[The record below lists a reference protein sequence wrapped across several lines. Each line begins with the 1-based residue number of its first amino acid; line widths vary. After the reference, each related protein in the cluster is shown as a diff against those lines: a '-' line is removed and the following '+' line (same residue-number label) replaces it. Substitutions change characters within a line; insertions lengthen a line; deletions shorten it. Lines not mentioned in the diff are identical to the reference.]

1 MFYVTAEECEED
13 ASVTAGLRAIYGPN
27 VDIVA
32 ATLRIYEGASE
43 GSGSS
48 THDAFLIT
56 ALPADVV
63 PLEIP
68 ADAECIVLVDP
79 RRAAAYHSLI
89 LRNLSTPPPSAKGRP
104 IRILPF
110 KDSPHALASNALLEL
125 PSCPVCFERL
135 DPSTIGLKPLRAE
148 MRLPEWPND
157 SCPVCNYLEG
167 KPEQRKAVCC
177 MKCGTRKS
185 LWLCLLCG
193 FAGCGRY
200 VKSHAR
206 RHYHESSHRFS
217 LDVESSRVWDYVG
230 DKFVHNVRTGLIP
243 DQQIRSEGKR
253 IEQDHGELAESQEVL
268 NATYESKLDA
278 IVSEYKNL
286 LEKQLESQQMYYEEQ
301 IERRVTRL

>member
-1 MFYVTAEECEED
+1 
-13 ASVTAGLRAIYGPN
+13 
-27 VDIVA
+27 
-32 ATLRIYEGASE
+32 
-43 GSGSS
+43 
-48 THDAFLIT
+48 
-56 ALPADVV
+56 
-63 PLEIP
+63 
-68 ADAECIVLVDP
+68 
-79 RRAAAYHSLI
+79 
-89 LRNLSTPPPSAKGRP
+89 
-104 IRILPF
+104 
-110 KDSPHALASNALLEL
+110 
-125 PSCPVCFERL
+125 
-135 DPSTIGLKPLRAE
+135 
-148 MRLPEWPND
+148 
-157 SCPVCNYLEG
+157 
-167 KPEQRKAVCC
+167 